1 MTPRNLHDQAA
12 APQPSQRLDAEM
24 ATRMD
29 AATKAAELADPDDG
43 ASAVD
48 KAINR
53 VAEVLGVAVLV
64 TLLALV
70 FGNAV
75 GRYLGGYMIVWA
87 DEVVISL
94 MPWLGMLGMFLSI
107 RRRQVIRIDY
117 FVDNMPPRL
126 ARAVLLFADIMS
138 AAVFLYLAV
147 ISFQYVQLFGADKT
161 IYLRI
166 PTGWFSSA
174 MVIGAA
180 AAALAYGA
188 HFVRDFR
195 KPRQAG

>member
-1 MTPRNLHDQAA
+1 
-12 APQPSQRLDAEM
+12 
-24 ATRMD
+24 MD
-29 AATKAAELADPDDG
+29 EATKAAELSDPDIG

-48 KAINR
+48 RAINR
-53 VAEVLGVAVLV
+53 VAEVLGVAILVVL
-64 TLLALV
+64 LGLV

-75 GRYLGGYMIVWA
+75 GRYAGGYMIVWA
-87 DEVVISL
+87 DEMVISL
-94 MPWLGMLGMFLSI
+94 MPWLGMVGMFLSI

-117 FVDNMPPRL
+117 FVNNMPPKL

-147 ISFQYVQLFGADKT
+147 ISFQYVQLFGGDKT

-188 HFVRDFR
+188 HFVRDLR
-195 KPRQAG
+195 KPQRAG

>member
-1 MTPRNLHDQAA
+1 MTPRNLHDAA
-12 APQPSQRLDAEM
+12 ADPPPSQRLDAEM

-29 AATKAAELADPDDG
+29 AAIKAAELSDPDLG
-43 ASAVD
+43 ASTID
-48 KAINR
+48 RAINR

-64 TLLALV
+64 VLLALV

-75 GRYLGGYMIVWA
+75 GRYLGRNMIIWA
-87 DEVVISL
+87 DELVIAL

-107 RRRQVIRIDY
+107 RRRQVIRVEY
-117 FVDNMPPRL
+117 FVNNMPPRI
-126 ARAVLLFADIMS
+126 ARAVLLFADVMS
-138 AAVFLYLAV
+138 AAAFCYLAV
-147 ISFQYVQLFGADKT
+147 ISVQSVQLFGGDKT

-180 AAALAYGA
+180 AAAVAYAA

-195 KPRQAG
+195 KARQAG

>member
-1 MTPRNLHDQAA
+1 MSGPDPHSDGPRPA
-12 APQPSQRLDAEM
+12 QRLDAEM

-29 AATKAAELADPDDG
+29 EATKAAELSDPDIG
-43 ASAVD
+43 ASAID
-48 KAINR
+48 RAINR
-53 VAEVLGVAVLV
+53 VAEVLGVAVLAV
-64 TLLALV
+64 LLALV
-70 FGNAV
+70 FGNAA
-75 GRYLGGYMIVWA
+75 GRYLGGNMIVWA
-87 DEVVISL
+87 DEMVISL

-107 RRRQVIRIDY
+107 RRRQVIRIEY
-117 FVDNMPPRL
+117 FVANMPPRV
-126 ARAVLLFADIMS
+126 ARAILLFADVMS

-147 ISFQYVQLFGADKT
+147 ISLQYVQLFGADKT

-180 AAALAYGA
+180 AAGLAYAA

-195 KPRQAG
+195 KPRRAG